1 MIASSAQ
8 VSPFAEVHMGGQILS
23 SAIIQA
29 GARIGR
35 HTIVNTGVIV
45 EHDCDI
51 GSFNH
56 LAPRSTLCGQVLTG
70 DNVYIGAGATVIQ
83 NVRINTNSIVGAGA
97 TITQNVPMDT
107 ICYPY
112 RVTMKSFK

>member
-1 MIASSAQ
+1 M
-8 VSPFAEVHMGGQILS
+8 
-23 SAIIQA
+23 
-29 GARIGR
+29 
-35 HTIVNTGVIV
+35 
-45 EHDCDI
+45 
-51 GSFNH
+51 
-56 LAPRSTLCGQVLTG
+56 TG